1 MDSSGI
7 SIGTRIKARRIQ
19 LGYTQ
24 KDIERK
30 TGITSGNISTLENGK
45 STPSAT
51 AIIALSSVLK
61 CTTDWLLKGEET
73 VTEDSVLDF
82 LDEDERELV
91 RAFRSFSKTDR
102 QEILDY
108 MEFKA
113 LKKTAVRKSYLS
125 DQQETGN
132 AG

>member
-82 LDEDERELV
+82 LDEDERELI
-91 RAFRSFSKTDR
+91 RAFRNFSKTDR
-102 QEILDY
+102 QEILEY
-108 MEFKA
+108 TEFKA